1 MGAIEVVRSGWMG
14 VVLKR
19 TYCWRRDKDNS
30 GRSELALT
38 EKEDVDSFLTGKELG
53 VGLDPGRHGCM

>member
-1 MGAIEVVRSGWMG
+1 MG